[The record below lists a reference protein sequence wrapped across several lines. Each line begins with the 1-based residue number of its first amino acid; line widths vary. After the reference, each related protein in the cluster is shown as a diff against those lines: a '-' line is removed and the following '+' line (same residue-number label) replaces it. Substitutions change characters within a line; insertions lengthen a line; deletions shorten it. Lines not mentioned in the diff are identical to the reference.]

1 MWQQKNISNKNQS
14 TFNPIFNIWQPVE
27 MQAKKSRFVISGLFL
42 RETVL
47 VKCVRQNATLHSAK
61 AKRDAEL
68 SGAVTQEFWLLWTL
82 SSYVSSPCAS
92 DRKRKK
98 ERQKCTLVESINF
111 EFISTLSTSVEWWYF
126 VSIIVLTWCEKKCIE
141 LTYSSVQCYQW
152 RFGLKN
158 IHT

>member
-111 EFISTLSTSVEWWYF
+111 WVYF
-126 VSIIVLTWCEKKCIE
+126 YPFDLCGMVKFCFNNCSDLMWEKN
-141 LTYSSVQCYQW
+141 V
-152 RFGLKN
+152 
-158 IHT
+158 